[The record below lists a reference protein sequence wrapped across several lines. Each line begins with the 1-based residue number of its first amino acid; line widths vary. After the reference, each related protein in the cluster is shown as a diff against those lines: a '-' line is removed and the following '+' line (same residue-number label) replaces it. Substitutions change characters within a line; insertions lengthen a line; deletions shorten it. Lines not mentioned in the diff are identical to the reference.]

1 MDKRG
6 HFILGII
13 FAFIVVMLMGW
24 LNLNIITLDFVSV
37 AFIIGITLFYSIL
50 PDVDHKSGTM
60 TWWFLGVA
68 TVGVLF
74 GVLELMLKFGNPL
87 AVLLCSALLLVF
99 TFVATNFFEHRG
111 IIHSIPVG
119 MLSVVPIWFLLH
131 NFAYCIF
138 AYVAWHSHLVGD
150 GYIFKIR

>member
-1 MDKRG
+1 MNKRG
-6 HFILGII
+6 HFILGIV
-13 FAFIVVMLMGW
+13 FAFIVVLLMGW
-24 LNLNIITLDFVSV
+24 LNLNIISFSFVSI
-37 AFIIGITLFYSIL
+37 FLILGITLFYSIL

-60 TWWFLGVA
+60 TWWFLGA
-68 TVGVLF
+68 GILGVLF
-74 GVLELMLKFGNPL
+74 GVLELMMHFGNPTAIL
-87 AVLLCSALLLVF
+87 FSSAMLLVF

-138 AYVAWHSHLVGD
+138 AYVAWHSHLIGD
-150 GYIFKIR
+150 GYFFKIR